1 MTQDSDPGHGTGA
14 PIVGGLPAS
23 SVPTLVP
30 ESCVDYDRSL
40 EILNIDWKPGAYG
53 LIGSQC
59 EHVWTQYMRE
69 GWLDKLRMAG
79 DEIKM
84 ALGAPICPLPIYDEL
99 HPLRGRIKLRQS
111 PVAYL
116 GKHAFT
122 GWAEVNLIE
131 DGDTHYFELCDSAL
145 GAGTINDIEFSYADA
160 VLECYFGQQTL
171 QYPCLTKITGTC
183 GGGEDGFKISWP
195 KYQLTPPDT
204 ESEQASTFDG
214 YLTEIK
220 WRQATVDATLSY
232 EIVGECN
239 CGCCDDTTLTLTL
252 TDATEGIVCINN
264 CDPSRMCTCGDMYI
278 RISYGTAY
286 GYGATTSPS
295 LQEAIVLLALVK
307 ADRTPIK
314 PCGCDNSW
322 VDAMLEFD
330 PTAQNAFAGQLT
342 YGPTVAGMRVM
353 RTLDKFLNRPHF
365 NQDVF
370 SGGLF
375 SGNKTRRK
383 RRRASY
389 LRG

>member
-1 MTQDSDPGHGTGA
+1 MAQDTDPGVGTGS

-23 SVPTLVP
+23 VVPTLVP
-30 ESCVDYDRSL
+30 EACVSYERSL

-53 LIGSQC
+53 MIGSQC

-79 DEIKM
+79 DEIKR
-84 ALGAPICPLPIYDEL
+84 ALGAPICPIPIYDEL
-99 HPLRGRIKLRQS
+99 HPLRSRIRLRQS

-116 GKHAFT
+116 GKYAFT
-122 GWAEVNLIE
+122 DWTEVNLIE
-131 DGDTHYFELCDSAL
+131 EDDTYYFELCDSAL
-145 GAGTINDIEFSYADA
+145 GAGTIEDIEFSYTDD
-160 VLECYFGQQTL
+160 VLECYHGYQSL
-171 QYPCLTKITGTC
+171 QYPCLTRITATC
-183 GGGEDGFKISWP
+183 GAGEDGYKVSWP
-195 KYQLTPPDT
+195 KYQLIPPD
-204 ESEQASTFDG
+204 EDSVQSTFTG
-214 YLTEIK
+214 FLTAVK
-220 WRQATVDATLSY
+220 WRQASVDADLAY
-232 EIVGECN
+232 EIVGDCN
-239 CGCCDDTTLTLTL
+239 CGCCDDDSALTLTL
-252 TDATEGIVCINN
+252 TDEIEGVVCINN
-264 CDPSRMCTCGDMYI
+264 CDPQNICTCGDMYI

-286 GYGATTSPS
+286 GYGASIAPS
-295 LQEAIVLLALVK
+295 LEESVVLLALVK

-314 PCGCDNSW
+314 PCGCDNTW

-330 PTAQNAFAGQLT
+330 PTANNAFASQLP

-375 SGNKTRRK
+375 SGNKTRKK